1 MKTGIIIPCY
11 NEGSRLNANA
21 FIEFIKSHKKYH
33 LCFVND
39 GSKDDTLEVLHDIQK
54 EMPRRVSILNL
65 KKNVGKAAAVGAGAR
80 YLFNRQNIEYIGFI
94 DADLS
99 TGFNDFE
106 KMVDTLHNYDNL
118 SLVYGSR
125 RKGFIRK
132 NLFRNLFSRL
142 VKLIVFLILEL
153 PIKDTQCGAKVFR
166 RDIIPIIYNKAFLT
180 KWLFDVE
187 IFIRLKKY
195 FGSKD
200 IMNRVFEQPLEKWIH
215 RRGSKL
221 TMKDILRIPY
231 MLISIW
237 AFYSFLS
244 LSGDAIEVDKAES
257 FDNIKTIDSND
268 A

>member
-11 NEGSRLNANA
+11 NEGNRLDVDA
-21 FIEFIKSHKKYH
+21 FVGFITTHEAYH

-39 GSKDDTLEVLHDIQK
+39 GSTDNTLQVIQSIKK
-54 EMPRRVSILNL
+54 EAQDRVSIIDL
-65 KKNVGKAAAVGAGAR
+65 KINAGKAAAVGVGAR
-80 YLFNRQNIEYIGFI
+80 YLYNRQDVECIGFL

-99 TGFNDFE
+99 TGFKDFE

-125 RKGFIRK
+125 SKGLIRR
-132 NLFRNLFSRL
+132 NWFRNIFSKI

-166 RDIIPIIYNKAFLT
+166 RDIIPIVYNKVFLT

-195 FGSKD
+195 FGPKD
-200 IMNRVFEQPLEKWIH
+200 IMNRIFEQPLEKWIH
-215 RRGSKL
+215 RNGSKL
-221 TMKDILRIPY
+221 RMKDMLRIPY
-231 MLISIW
+231 MLITIW
-237 AFYSFLS
+237 TFYSVLS
-244 LSGDAIEVDKAES
+244 LNTIEGDDAEPLAS
-257 FDNIKTIDSND
+257 VKTIDNYQNI
-268 A
+268 